1 MRFLQGW
8 EMFIRH
14 SVSANGSLPSGM
26 PKRLRRCY
34 GGGYLHFITSS
45 CYHRR
50 PILGTAQRRSL
61 FLEVLEQVRRRYRFV
76 VVGYV
81 VMPEHFHLLISEPQK
96 GTPST
101 VMQVLK
107 QRFARKILKRLR
119 ARRDPAQGQLWDQVL
134 AEGHVWQ
141 RRFYDFVVWSHA
153 KRLEKLRYIHRN
165 PVKRGLVLQPEQW
178 RWSSFRHYAY
188 DEAGPVLVDEPQ
200 PAELKFRNLE
210 SHGGSRETILPTRK
224 KQEWGSLAE
233 SPHSHP
239 CIKRKGGAASD

>member
-1 MRFLQGW
+1 
-8 EMFIRH
+8 
-14 SVSANGSLPSGM
+14 
-26 PKRLRRCY
+26 
-34 GGGYLHFITSS
+34 
-45 CYHRR
+45 
-50 PILGTAQRRSL
+50 
-61 FLEVLEQVRRRYRFV
+61 
-76 VVGYV
+76 
-81 VMPEHFHLLISEPQK
+81 
-96 GTPST
+96 
-101 VMQVLK
+101 MQVLK

-178 RWSSFRHYAY
+178 RWSSFRHYAC
-188 DEAGPVLVDEPQ
+188 DEAGPVLVDESQ